1 MSLSLRIHSRS
12 ADSSFAG
19 PGATAVGLW
28 ESPGDQLG
36 GAPQKEQ
43 TAAAAEDRGGLR
55 IRDINLI
62 RLLINFNVLH
72 RKDGLERMVNK
83 LEPSASLRA
92 LLRGEAD
99 D

>member
-1 MSLSLRIHSRS
+1 M
-12 ADSSFAG
+12 
-19 PGATAVGLW
+19 
-28 ESPGDQLG
+28 
-36 GAPQKEQ
+36 
-43 TAAAAEDRGGLR
+43 
-55 IRDINLI
+55 RDINLI

-72 RKDGLERMVNK
+72 RKAGLKRMVNK